1 MPESCQTFEVA
12 IAEIFGLV
20 NLVLSCQS
28 VFFFFNCKH
37 LFIDK
42 PIVIVEPA
50 VASTQLLGVGWK
62 LYPTKILLDSC
73 RVFLEYTKIEKAK
86 ERLFWSGASP
96 SLYCAFQKREF

>member
-28 VFFFFNCKH
+28 VFFFNCKH

-86 ERLFWSGASP
+86 ERLFWSVP
-96 SLYCAFQKREF
+96 RLLLYCAFQKREF

>member
-20 NLVLSCQS
+20 YLVLSCQS
-28 VFFFFNCKH
+28 VFLFNCKH

-96 SLYCAFQKREF
+96 SSLLRFSKT